1 MDRRYEILL
10 PQRSNDGQ
18 PFPEELGVQ
27 TLLELEERFGAAS
40 SETQVVRG
48 FWRHEGQRYRDELV
62 RVFVDVQDTPEAR
75 EFFHQFKET
84 LKARFQQLDIWMTS
98 YPIEVH

>member
-1 MDRRYEILL
+1 LA
-10 PQRSNDGQ
+10 
-18 PFPEELGVQ
+18 VQ

-48 FWRHEGQRYRDELV
+48 FWRHEGQRYRDELA

-75 EFFHQFKET
+75 EFFRQFKET
-84 LKARFQQLDIWMTS
+84 LKTRFNQLDIWMTS
-98 YPIEVH
+98 YPVEVH